1 MKRRYPILGM
11 SCAACAATVQRTL
24 SGTAGVRSAA
34 VNFADGSAMVD
45 FDEAAVEEAVL
56 EQMVRA
62 AGYELVLPDG
72 EASAQQREERAYRLL
87 KRRTVFALV
96 AAAVIMGLIEVM
108 TYRGN
113 ILYVTNKRAIQLV
126 MNSLV
131 SSSRNVIDLA
141 SVEDVSY
148 RQDGLM
154 QKMFHFGTLRLA
166 TVGDETTY
174 TFKYSDISH
183 ENLEGISKLVSEAKK
198 KAKKEAEAE

>member
-1 MKRRYPILGM
+1 MDEHLAKIRHERSKKDFPGLKLEEGEYVEYAFRRAKICLLMIILG
-11 SCAACAATVQRTL
+11 
-24 SGTAGVRSAA
+24 TAFGVIVVLLGFLLALMGQSMIDEMGR
-34 VNFADGSAMVD
+34 NFL
-45 FDEAAVEEAVL
+45 FIIL
-56 EQMVRA
+56 
-62 AGYELVLPDG
+62 
-72 EASAQQREERAYRLL
+72 
-87 KRRTVFALV
+87 FALL
-96 AAAVIMGLIEVM
+96 AAAVIMGLIAMM
-108 TYRGN
+108 TYNGN
-113 ILYVTNKRAIQLV
+113 RLYVTNKRAIQLV

-141 SVEDVSY
+141 SVEDVSF

-154 QKMFHFGTLRLA
+154 QKMFRFGTLRLA